1 MRLAAVLGVGEEG
14 AAPGVNVESAMTS
27 IISWIDPV
35 N

>member
-14 AAPGVNVESAMTS
+14 AAPSVNVEPAMTL
-27 IISWIDPV
+27 IISRIDPV